1 MSVLMQRPQTL
12 VDVYRLLPEGT
23 PIQVINNQFYMSPS
37 PNFLHFDVLD
47 KISDA
52 LKEEVKKLNCGRIF
66 FAPLDVFFGTQNAV
80 QPDIFFISNNN
91 NKLIKEDG
99 IYGAPDLIV
108 EILSP
113 GNRNADLVK
122 KKAVYEQFGVKE
134 YFIVDPVDKSVL
146 CYYLKNGKYA
156 EVKKQKAKF
165 ASKLLNKTFIF

>member
-37 PNFLHFDVLD
+37 PTFDHFSIAREIFIQLYNYVTENNLGEAIYAPVDVYLGS
-47 KISDA
+47 K
-52 LKEEVKKLNCGRIF
+52 
-66 FAPLDVFFGTQNAV
+66 NAV
-80 QPDIFFISNNN
+80 QPDVFFISNT
-91 NKLIKEDG
+91 NKHLIKKDG
-99 IYGAPDLIV
+99 VYGAPDFIV

-113 GNRNADLVK
+113 SNRNADLIE

-146 CYYLKNGKYA
+146 SYFLKEGKYTEA
-156 EVKKQKAKF
+156 KKQKTKF
-165 ASKLLNKTFIF
+165 TSKLLGKTFSF